1 MIKTILVPID
11 GSEHAQKAVELAGD
25 IAGKYDAKVKLLYVR
40 PEGPLPESLRHLAA
54 VEYGL
59 QSRPETPPGQ
69 PTTVLRPS
77 DGGDAEISR
86 KLGDKLRKAVD
97 QLDLVP
103 PRTEVVRQLSTG
115 LAVNFVGLGATIV
128 GIQATTGLLFAKS
141 LSAAGRSPTASS
153 TSRSRLPPISSFV
166 SRLSLVSTLGMC
178 SSLL

>member
-77 DGGDAEISR
+77 SGGDAEISR
-86 KLGDKLRKAVD
+86 KLGEKLIERAVRDAREHGARDVTGEVEDGDPAERILRHAETDKVNLIVMGSRGIGSLR
-97 QLDLVP
+97 
-103 PRTEVVRQLSTG
+103 
-115 LAVNFVGLGATIV
+115 
-128 GIQATTGLLFAKS
+128 GLLMGS
-141 LSAAGRSPTASS
+141 
-153 TSRSRLPPISSFV
+153 V
-166 SRLSLVSTLGMC
+166 SQKVSQLAPC
-178 SSLL
+178 SCITVR